1 MRVRF
6 ERYETANRSVQ
17 TRSLLA
23 FVFGGLGLVF
33 FGFLSFLG
41 ILMTVM
47 PDGEGGGLWAH
58 RAGIFLGLF
67 MGIIPMG
74 ISALVVSWGVRQRGR
89 FRRLGELAAI
99 ARTSP
104 MLTPAQIAHALRL
117 SPTDAQGLVVEAT
130 ALGLIEHGQP
140 HGPPPDATTAPPG
153 PNAHP
158 NANANANADVLGLAA
173 TVASQGVTGLG
184 FIQLD
189 DDEDSPE
196 RLVPNDDD
204 PPRIPLKPGTLDKL
218 LKQSDAILTQAE
230 QATTRLNQLLSDE
243 NQKAVSSAVN
253 QLAEAAGSI
262 NRVARDLPPAVA
274 TFAETASSLNRIA
287 KGLQPTVAG
296 LPALSRD
303 TTATMKAL
311 NAAADDVSGTARRL
325 NEKGGPLDKLSQ
337 GGTALTAGIETF
349 SAATLPKLGEVADE
363 AARTMRQLR
372 RTVNGVDD
380 NPQALIFGNG
390 PLVPGPG
397 EDGFSATGVK
407 K

>member
-1 MRVRF
+1 M
-6 ERYETANRSVQ
+6 ENK
-17 TRSLLA
+17 
-23 FVFGGLGLVF
+23 
-33 FGFLSFLG
+33 
-41 ILMTVM
+41 
-47 PDGEGGGLWAH
+47 
-58 RAGIFLGLF
+58 
-67 MGIIPMG
+67 
-74 ISALVVSWGVRQRGR
+74 
-89 FRRLGELAAI
+89 
-99 ARTSP
+99 
-104 MLTPAQIAHALRL
+104 AHALV
-117 SPTDAQGLVVEAT
+117 AGAFVLVVAALLAALAFWLTRDNTERDLYEITTGDIISGLQPQAT
-130 ALGLIEHGQP
+130 VRFRGVPVGKVERIGFDSKIKGNVLIRVSIDSAAP
-140 HGPPPDATTAPPG
+140 VTKTTF
-153 PNAHP
+153 
-158 NANANANADVLGLAA
+158 A

-218 LKQSDAILTQAE
+218 LKQSDAIFTQAE

-243 NQKAVSSAVN
+243 NQKAVANAVK

-262 NRVARDLPPAVA
+262 NRVARDLPPTVA
-274 TFAETASSLNRIA
+274 AFAETASGINRIA

-296 LPALSRD
+296 LPGLSRD

-311 NAAADDVSGTARRL
+311 NAASDEVSSAARRL
-325 NEKGGPLDKLSQ
+325 NEKGGPLDKLSE

-363 AARTMRQLR
+363 TARTMRQLR

-390 PLVPGPG
+390 PPVPGPG